1 MTQDY
6 WGSAAGVVIEHRCV
20 GQGQEP
26 VMSTAPTDER
36 GERESKKQIKTCH
49 LARGQPARH
58 RDHDSAGLGSFLQTV
73 YFCIS
78 CLKYM
83 ILVSEYCYT
92 VY

>member
-1 MTQDY
+1 M
-6 WGSAAGVVIEHRCV
+6 VIEHRCV

-26 VMSTAPTDER
+26 VMSTAPTEER
-36 GERESKKQIKTCH
+36 GERESRKQIKTCH

-58 RDHDSAGLGSFLQTV
+58 RDHDSAGLGSSECLF
-73 YFCIS
+73 FCIS